1 MEYYT
6 LIRHQ
11 SFVAALGSRNLP
23 LRLVYAHILG
33 YTLRKGA
40 WQGDVKELATQIELP
55 IQTVRDQLKTLT
67 TMGLLT
73 INGNTYTATV
83 PDNTT
88 TVLTDTRTVQNNT
101 AAVQPQTPI
110 NYINKMERNE
120 IIAHANMR
128 DAQPKPSSFEEF
140 LSAYQAKAGKWQI
153 PDAVLREC
161 QNLWADCPD
170 WKKRMLITRVQDGT
184 WFKPRID
191 WTISDFNPAP
201 HNYNGDRSISTTD
214 FENMIRTGQLVTAK
228 WNGSWGKYT
237 PADVTA
243 FALESYVPPTKEK

>member
-1 MEYYT
+1 MLITIDHRLNAKALNLNANEASVLAAITKCT
-6 LIRHQ
+6 LMGKGWYADYEALADALEFVVSAKTVNRAVKKLINLGAVEKRQNVLYAKTNCPASETNCPQ
-11 SFVAALGSRNLP
+11 SGTNCPSPAP
-23 LRLVYAHILG
+23 
-33 YTLRKGA
+33 
-40 WQGDVKELATQIELP
+40 P
-55 IQTVRDQLKTLT
+55 IIK
-67 TMGLLT
+67 
-73 INGNTYTATV
+73 
-83 PDNTT
+83 
-88 TVLTDTRTVQNNT
+88 NNT
-101 AAVQPQTPI
+101 SM
-110 NYINKMERNE
+110 KRNE

-128 DAQPKPSSFEEF
+128 DAQPNPSSFEEF

-170 WKKRMLITRVQDGT
+170 WKRKMLIARVQDGT

-191 WTISDFNPAP
+191 WTIGDFNPAP

-237 PADVTA
+237 PDDVTA